1 MTESS
6 VASIFKTLVKV
17 PIVIV
22 VSYLIL
28 NIFAFALSYF
38 RILGASYSLQQII
51 MENNYLPEQE
61 AASFARYLKS
71 LETDFLTNV
80 SAVVYT
86 DIDPSMSYT
95 GRDDAGALLKS
106 TTYSG
111 VIGNN
116 SRTQYGSTAAVGIVS
131 NFKALFPWR
140 YDQMFQNSDA
150 KKNYSGGGVEGWKVD
165 NNIDSMNFRSDEDLH
180 KNRLFSTARIDIIH
194 PVIGLQY
201 YSDLE

>member
-6 VASIFKTLVKV
+6 VASIFKTLIKV

-22 VSYLIL
+22 VSYVIL

-61 AASFARYLKS
+61 ANSFAEYLDS
-71 LETDFLTNV
+71 LETDFLTDI

-86 DIDPSMSYT
+86 DIDPTLSYT
-95 GRDDAGALLKS
+95 GREPDGSMVKS
-106 TTYSG
+106 TTYAG

-116 SRTQYGSTAAVGIVS
+116 ARVQYGNTASVGVIS
-131 NFKALFPWR
+131 NFKALFPFR
-140 YDQMFQNSDA
+140 YDQLFQN
-150 KKNYSGGGVEGWKVD
+150 GEGVEGWKVN
-165 NNIDSMNFRSDEDLH
+165 NNIDNMAFKTNEEL
-180 KNRLFSTARIDIIH
+180 KKGRLFSTAKIDIVH

-201 YSDLE
+201 YSDME

>member
-1 MTESS
+1 MSENS

-61 AASFARYLKS
+61 AQSFQKYLKS
-71 LETDFLTNV
+71 LETDFLTNITP
-80 SAVVYT
+80 VVHNLDEPTEY
-86 DIDPSMSYT
+86 PGF
-95 GRDDAGALLKS
+95 GRDSDGRVIS
-106 TTYSG
+106 TGLTNG
-111 VIGNN
+111 VWGSNE
-116 SRTQYGSTAAVGIVS
+116 RTQYGNTTICGIVS
-131 NFKALFPWR
+131 DFKALFPWR
-140 YDQMFQNSDA
+140 YDQLTQA
-150 KKNYSGGGVEGWKVD
+150 GGVEGWRVED
-165 NNIDSMNFRSDEDLH
+165 NEYTNAGFRTDEELH
-180 KNRLFSTARIDIIH
+180 RDRLFSTAKIDIIH

-201 YSDLE
+201 YTDLE